1 MTTQPHVLEKSRPE
15 SPKRRAVPERP
26 CPNCGTF
33 VDDRFCPRCGQKN
46 VERLLSLRRI
56 AGDTLDDQFVLNAAL
71 PRTLGALLT
80 RPGFLTREYKEGR
93 IARYLAPF
101 RLYLLAS
108 VVFFVAMSFAT
119 NANKIWRD
127 AEPHVRAWEAKNPG
141 RHPKNINLGLDTTG
155 MPRWMRPL
163 ARRVLR
169 QQDKLNAMPARE
181 SMRVQ
186 IESLNRNAPRAAFIL
201 VPAFAAVLKL
211 LYAGRRKRLYVEH
224 FVFALHVQSFA
235 FLLAAAAMIL
245 TGVPGRSFVVGG
257 ILLVY
262 LLWAMKTAYGEGW
275 PATVLR
281 YVAVVVCYGSILL
294 ATIAAATV
302 LSLLTM

>member
-1 MTTQPHVLEKSRPE
+1 MTTQPHTVEKSPLERGKPQG
-15 SPKRRAVPERP
+15 VPERP

-33 VDDRFCPRCGQKN
+33 VDDRFCPHCGQKN

-108 VVFFVAMSFAT
+108 VVFFVAMSFVT

-127 AEPHVRAWEAKNPG
+127 AEPHIREWEAKNPG
-141 RHPKNINLGLDTTG
+141 RHPQNINLGLDTTAA
-155 MPRWMRPL
+155 PRWMRPL
-163 ARRVLR
+163 ARHVLL

-186 IESLNRNAPRAAFIL
+186 IESLNRNAPRAAFFL

-211 LYAGRRKRLYVEH
+211 LYMGRRKRLYVEH

-245 TGVPGRSFVVGG
+245 SGVPARSLAVGG

-294 ATIAAATV
+294 ANIAAATV